1 MSELNVYELVRKN
14 ESNYRSGDVKTSK
27 YVVQSFYEDISTI
40 EAYLNSKHISGDKDS
55 MGRDKPFFNIVLA
68 VRNIWFRATDL
79 DRKNVIAKAK
89 KQSDYLASLLYT
101 GHLKKWMRDE
111 NFGQYLNDWGLYL
124 ASYNSAVTKFIEK
137 SDGLHI
143 SVIPWQSL
151 IVDVLGFEKNPK
163 IEVLEMTQDELRSHT
178 EYDQEMVE
186 GLIEAQTGK
195 KMIDG
200 QPKNVQKANH
210 VRLYEVHGVLP
221 LSWLTDDDKD
231 KDTYIQQMQVVS
243 FLTSKKGGEFD
254 NFTLYSGRETNDPY
268 MLTQLIPAVDG
279 SISLMGAV
287 KTLFDAQWMTNHTI
301 KNIKDQLDLAS
312 KLIFQTNDSGYAN
325 QNVLENIEQGQ
336 IMVYGQDK
344 NPLTQIQNNSHDI
357 SALESFMKQW
367 QVLAQEV
374 SNTPEVTMGRASS
387 AQSAYAKE
395 ALMLQ
400 QSQQNFDIM
409 TQNKGLSLEQMF
421 KKFITPFVLKKLN
434 NSDEL
439 VMELGDY
446 GIEQIDKKYISSRA
460 AKVFNYKAVEA
471 VLSSQDLPDLQEET
485 QKVRQEVTDMGMQ
498 RFIRPSEISAK
509 TWKDI
514 FEDFESDVEYQI
526 TDENVDKNN
535 VMQGINSLMQTL
547 ANPNGQAFVRTPEG
561 KLLFNE
567 TLNLLGIIN
576 PVQIQ
581 EQEPQ
586 QVQQQPQQAQQ
597 KVGGTQPITQ

>member
-1 MSELNVYELVRKN
+1 MSNVYELVRKN
-14 ESNYRSGDVKTSK
+14 ESNYISGNVKTSK
-27 YVVQSFYEDISTI
+27 YVVQDFYEDISTI
-40 EAYLNSKHISGDKDS
+40 EAYLNSKHITGDQDS

-79 DRKNVIAKAK
+79 DRKNIVAKAT
-89 KQSDYLASLLYT
+89 KQSDYLASLFYT

-137 SDGLHI
+137 KDGLHI

-178 EYDQEMVE
+178 EYDKEMVE
-186 GLIEAQTGK
+186 ALIEAQVSR
-195 KMIDG
+195 KMMNN
-200 QPKNVQKANH
+200 QPKDVQKANY
-210 VRLYEVHGVLP
+210 VRLYEVHGELP
-221 LSWLTDDDKD
+221 LSWITGNDKDDD
-231 KDTYIQQMQVVS
+231 TYVQQMHVIS
-243 FLTSKKGGEFD
+243 FLASKQGGEFD
-254 NFTLYSGRETNDPY
+254 NFTLYSGQEKNDPY

-279 SISLMGAV
+279 SISLMGSV

-312 KLIFQTNDSGYAN
+312 KLIFQTNDAGYDN

-336 IMVYGQDK
+336 IMIYGQEK

-357 SALESFMKQW
+357 TALQGFMGQW

-374 SNTPEVTMGRASS
+374 SNTPEVTKGQASS

-421 KKFITPFVLKKLN
+421 IKFITPFILKKLN

-471 VLSSQDLPDLQEET
+471 VINQQEMPDLQTET
-485 QKVRQEVTDMGMQ
+485 QNVQQELTDMGMQ
-498 RFIRPSEISAK
+498 RFIKPSEISSK

-514 FEDFESDVEYQI
+514 FEDFEASVEYQI

-535 VMQGINSLMQTL
+535 VMQGISNLMTTL
-547 ANPNGQAFVRTPEG
+547 ANPNGQAFIRTPEG

-581 EQEPQ
+581 AQEP
-586 QVQQQPQQAQQ
+586 QQQPQQ
-597 KVGGTQPITQ
+597 VGGGQPIQKPITQ